1 MSGTAS
7 ECLICGATVQPG
19 VRSADAFLVDRFLDG
34 VKLGRLRPQRLRPT
48 PCRRHIMEQ
57 TQSKADIEY
66 AVMLA
71 TLNFHTEF
79 MRSNYSHVAV
89 DMMEDVIDVTLTRS
103 VAVPAEERLAQSEA
117 GRDLLRQVHEAMMR
131 ACQDMLKERIER
143 VVGRRVREIVAS
155 LDPIAG
161 QSHLAIRLEEAA
173 TSGVHATAYAGASSK
188 V

>member
-1 MSGTAS
+1 MNGAPR
-7 ECLICGATVQPG
+7 ECLICGTVMQPG
-19 VRSADAFLVDRFLDG
+19 LRSADAFLVDRFLDG
-34 VKLGRLRPQRLRPT
+34 AKLGKLRPHRLRPT

-79 MRSNYSHVAV
+79 MRSNYSHVSV
-89 DMMEDVIDVTLTRS
+89 EMMEDVIDVTLTRNA
-103 VAVPAEERLAQSEA
+103 AVPAEERLAQSEA

-143 VVGRRVREIVAS
+143 IVGRRVREIAAS
-155 LDPIAG
+155 LDPLAG
-161 QSHLAIRLEEAA
+161 RSRLAIRLENPAA
-173 TSGVHATAYAGASSK
+173 AGVSASAYAGLSGK